1 MLSYKPS
8 VTCFECNF
16 VLKDKKEA
24 EEEEQEKES
33 EAPVEGG
40 EEVSITNTR

>member
-1 MLSYKPS
+1 M
-8 VTCFECNF
+8 FWIQF
-16 VLKDKKEA
+16 VLKDKEEA